1 MQAKCIMSIP
11 ITVNVETLTEEE
23 LQARFEDA
31 LEKVRGLI
39 QRTSPAERRS
49 KFNVVFC
56 SLSPKKVLL
65 ADGI

>member
-1 MQAKCIMSIP
+1 MSIP

-31 LEKVRGLI
+31 LEKVRGPSQKHLS
-39 QRTSPAERRS
+39 TAGRRS

-56 SLSPKKVLL
+56 SLFMVLVTR
-65 ADGI
+65 